1 MSNWERHG
9 TRDMSLSLWHRQM
22 LRQRAA
28 ERASA
33 ERGYEVRTAAEGEE
47 CGMIDIDWLEYCS
60 RCSTNL
66 FLVEAARDIRK
77 LNKVARQTALL
88 ATSANIPAYIV
99 LYTPTDD
106 GCSAKERCRRAG
118 CRHGISEFKVRQIA
132 PVQGEWRDETPVAF
146 ADFVL
151 DIHQLHRQAVCGSRY
166 SPQIEAEHAAV
177 GPPQSTDPTI
187 WPETRKPGSG
197 LPDSWEVA

>member
-33 ERGYEVRTAAEGEE
+33 ERGYAVHTAAEGEE

-60 RCSTNL
+60 RCATNL

-88 ATSANIPAYIV
+88 AVSANIPAYIV

-106 GCSAKERCRRAG
+106 GCSAKERCRRDA
-118 CRHGISEFKVRQIA
+118 CQHGISEFKVRQIA
-132 PVQGEWRDETPVAF
+132 PLEGQWRDETPVQF

-151 DIHQLHRQAVCGSRY
+151 DIHQLHRRAVCGSRY
-166 SPQIEAEHAAV
+166 SPREAELRAAD
-177 GPPQSTDPTI
+177 PPAVDI
-187 WPETRKPGSG
+187 ADWPEVRLPGSG
-197 LPDSWEVA
+197 LPDHWEVG